1 MSGAGNLPAGATAKN
16 LRYVGYSDQGGMP
29 GGTQI
34 MVHRGHAYIGK
45 NEGVSVLDVSDPAN
59 PKAVNFLDGS
69 PNSWHIHLQTHDD
82 LLLVIDSVDFYMVK
96 PVERDYYG
104 HSVAG
109 VHSSLYGVR
118 GEDFVAGMRVY
129 DLSRPAEPRLIGYL
143 PVEGCGLHRIWYDGG
158 RYAYASA
165 LLDGYTDHILLII
178 DLADPAHPVEAGRWW
193 IPGMWRDG
201 GETQAWTNRVALHH
215 AVVADGIAYGGWRD
229 GGLTIV
235 DVRDPARPQLLA
247 HRNWCPPFGGGT
259 HSCLPLL
266 DRDLLVVADEA
277 VLDNCA
283 DQVKYTWVFDIRE
296 KANPVSIST
305 MPTPAEREYCT
316 EPGHF
321 GPHNLHE
328 NRAGSF
334 QSDRVIFATYQNA
347 GLRVFDIADPFR
359 PGELGYFVPPLPRRM
374 TERRKDRP
382 LATHTTDVFVTADG
396 LAYLTDY
403 NAGVYIVEY
412 TGA

>member
-1 MSGAGNLPAGATAKN
+1 MTWHGPEVGIRARDFRL
-16 LRYVGYSDQGGMP
+16 VGYSDQGGMP

-45 NEGVSVLDVSDPAN
+45 NEGVSILDVSDPTK
-59 PKAVNFLDGS
+59 PHQVNFLPGNA
-69 PNSWHIHLQTHDD
+69 NSWHIHLQTHND

-96 PVERDYYG
+96 PNERDYYG
-104 HSVAG
+104 GSISG
-109 VHSSLYGVR
+109 IHSSMYGVR
-118 GEDFVAGMRVY
+118 GQDFAAGMRIY
-129 DLSRPAEPRLIGYL
+129 DLSAPANPRQIGYL

-178 DLADPAHPVEAGRWW
+178 DLEDPTHPTEAGRWW

-201 GETQAWTNRVALHH
+201 GEDASWSGRVALHH
-215 AVVADGIAYGGWRD
+215 AVVANGIAYGAWRD
-229 GGLTIV
+229 GGLTIL
-235 DVRDPARPQLLA
+235 DVSDPAHPELLA
-247 HRNWCPPFGGGT
+247 HRNWSPPFGGGT

-283 DQVKYTWVFDIRE
+283 DQVKYTWIFDIRD
-296 KANPVSIST
+296 KRNPISFAT
-305 MPTPAEREYCT
+305 MPTPAEEDYCSQ
-316 EPGHF
+316 PGHF

-328 NRAGSF
+328 NREGTF
-334 QSDRVIFATYQNA
+334 QSSQLIYATYQNA
-347 GLRVFDIADPFR
+347 GLRLFDIANPFQ
-359 PGELGYFVPPLPRRM
+359 PKELGYFVPPPPERM
-374 TERRKDRP
+374 TERRKNRP
-382 LATHTTDVFVTADG
+382 LATHTTDVFVDHNG
-396 LAYLTDY
+396 LAYITDY

-412 TGA
+412 KG

>member
-1 MSGAGNLPAGATAKN
+1 MTWDPTDGIVAKN
-16 LRYVGYSDQGGMP
+16 MRFVGYSDQGGMP

-34 MVHRGHAYIGK
+34 MKHRGHVYVGK
-45 NEGVSVLDVSDPAN
+45 NEGVSVLDVSDPKH
-59 PKAVNFLDGS
+59 PRAVNFLPGD

-96 PVERDYYG
+96 PDERQYYG
-104 HSVAG
+104 GSIKG
-109 VHSSLYGVR
+109 VHSGMYGVR
-118 GEDFVAGMRVY
+118 GTDFTAGMRVY
-129 DLSRPAEPRLIGYL
+129 DISEPAKPRRIGYL
-143 PVEGCGLHRIWYDGG
+143 AVEGCGLHRIWYDGG

-165 LLDGYTDHILLII
+165 LLDGFSDHILLII
-178 DLADPAHPVEAGRWW
+178 DMKDPTHPVEAGRWW
-193 IPGMWRDG
+193 IPGMWTEG
-201 GETQAWTNRVALHH
+201 GETPSWTSGRVALHH

-235 DVRDPARPQLLA
+235 DVKDPANPQLIA
-247 HRNWCPPFGGGT
+247 HRNWRPPFGGGT

-266 DRDLLVVADEA
+266 DRDLLVVTDEA

-305 MPTPAEREYCT
+305 FSTPAEQEYCKK
-316 EPGHF
+316 PGHF

-334 QSDRVIFATYQNA
+334 QSSKIIFATYQNA
-347 GLRVFDIADPFR
+347 GLRVFDISNAFR
-359 PGELGYFVPPLPRRM
+359 PEELGYFVPPLPERM
-374 TERRKDRP
+374 TERRKGRP
-382 LATHTTDVFVTADG
+382 LATHTTDVFVDGEG
-396 LAYLTDY
+396 LAYISDY
-403 NAGVYIVEY
+403 NSGVYIVEY
-412 TGA
+412 LGN